1 MTNVSFLINLFL
13 SFPFAFFSFQIDW
26 FLLWNM
32 HYNWILEIYS
42 SDKCYLLIM
51 FIFAL
56 TFSVIQGYICK
67 PKIQPH
73 LHPFLQESWKKT
85 IAMTRSSNDK
95 CWYLLGFTQ
104 SFDAW
109 LLKACVTSAWSFFYF
124 LLEKGAV
131 ILSFILKEKIFY
143 RLFSKAL
150 LK

>member
-56 TFSVIQGYICK
+56 TIPVIQGYIHK
-67 PKIQPH
+67 LSPVIKGAKNSI
-73 LHPFLQESWKKT
+73 T
-85 IAMTRSSNDK
+85 
-95 CWYLLGFTQ
+95 FT
-104 SFDAW
+104 
-109 LLKACVTSAWSFFYF
+109 SFFYKKVERKPLPWQEF
-124 LLEKGAV
+124 KRQMLVFVGFHPILWCMTLKSLCDICMIFFVRVLVIGAV
-131 ILSFILKEKIFY
+131 ILSFVLKEKIF
-143 RLFSKAL
+143 
-150 LK
+150 